1 MVNLDSFTRDS
12 LSGQDCGKA
21 WQLPQFGKWDSQG
34 QIASLA
40 KGDFVHPP
48 LCHGACCQLCAG
60 QGPVQLHAI
69 PSSHPPH
76 IQPQLKHQPQLE
88 IWTVW
93 LPAFQSSWAMG
104 NDAEF
109 STRQS
114 QSAQQ
119 SHQCPEREKG
129 AIKHTACVLPEG
141 CHREMLQAAAQ
152 KQQQLQRK
160 EPLHRVPFPRAHLS
174 HTCKTIGDSFPA
186 LLLINSPA
194 SSVSLC

>member
-1 MVNLDSFTRDS
+1 MYLLWKFQPLVNLDSFSRDS
-12 LSGQDCGKA
+12 LSGQACRKA
-21 WQLPQFGKWDSQG
+21 WQQPQLGKWDSRG

-60 QGPVQLHAI
+60 QGPMQLHAI

-93 LPAFQSSWAMG
+93 LPTSQSSWATG
-104 NDAEF
+104 NDAAL

-119 SHQCPEREKG
+119 SHQS
-129 AIKHTACVLPEG
+129 PEG
-141 CHREMLQAAAQ
+141 TKLPSNPLPVSCQRDVTESCCKMQARNSSSSKKRNPSSGFLVPRLTSPRSARQ
-152 KQQQLQRK
+152 SVIVSQL
-160 EPLHRVPFPRAHLS
+160 
-174 HTCKTIGDSFPA
+174 C
-186 LLLINSPA
+186 
-194 SSVSLC
+194 C